1 MELKNKDGERFD
13 LSPDTRIEIERTNP
27 FFIEWGEQSLPI
39 SLPATDKNK
48 RLLGQVQHI
57 AGRRR
62 ITKVDVYLHE
72 QVFNVRAKMVLLSY
86 NEKEGFECSL
96 LLNEGSL
103 NNRVQDVSIADVFGD
118 ETVRFASV
126 GECVDFLRSLWKTE
140 DERFA
145 IFQISS
151 VPDENGKCA
160 NLNIVTLEKLPDG
173 YYDLKN
179 RNETVEVL
187 DEKSINIPAG
197 CYITPFVKVNYL
209 LKRVFKYLGYTF
221 DPGFLS
227 TAPFANM
234 VVLNNTADTIV
245 NGSIRF
251 TDILPDCKVGTLLNV
266 FRKKFC
272 MEFAVD
278 DVRQKVSVLLFNEI
292 IDSLAKQDLTLIM
305 NGKPA
310 IAFPEN
316 YRQLKLHAD
325 CIPHVLASS
334 SDYRQS
340 VQIDT
345 DQSNY
350 VSLKNLYPD
359 ALLDK
364 NSGTIYRL
372 GFKGH
377 KAILDGVGSL
387 NTDYYTGGSLQA
399 EEIECEECLPGMSC
413 AKAVNGVTFWDAHPV
428 VDELRFLHTLVVMD
442 DEKNNVD
449 DSENGAG
456 GADVSDTY
464 SLPVMLTFTGR
475 VTGMGRDIG
484 TTSNYY
490 YDNRLWNYTL
500 FWNGE
505 GGLFETFWR
514 KYDSVLRNSLHKIS
528 ADLILSEGDKMQL
541 SSTGK
546 IILEGQELIPETIRY
561 VVGKKELSTCD
572 FYTIANHEPVSE
584 APVQTWPKISRYS
597 WQVNSEIYP
606 SRRYASYNA
615 EPETIYYDP
624 PTEAEYNAGGQYHR
638 QVFPA
643 KVGNKQDESGT
654 ITDAIDG
661 TVTVWLVPIL
671 TSFPF

>member
-1 MELKNKDGERFD
+1 MELKNKNGECFD
-13 LSPDTRIEIERTNP
+13 LSPGTLIEIERTNP
-27 FFIEWGEQSLPI
+27 FFIEWGEQSLPMT
-39 SLPATDKNK
+39 LPPTDKNK

-57 AGRRR
+57 AGRKR
-62 ITKVDVYLHE
+62 ITQVDAYLHE

-86 NEKEGFECSL
+86 TEKEGFECSL

-103 NNRVQDVSIADVFGD
+103 NNRVQDVSIADVFGN
-118 ETVRFASV
+118 ETVKFTSV
-126 GECVDFLRSLWKTE
+126 EECLDFLRSLWKTDE
-140 DERFA
+140 ERFT

-151 VPDENGKCA
+151 VPDENGKCT
-160 NLNIVTLEKLPDG
+160 NLNVVSLEKLSDG
-173 YYDLKN
+173 YYDFYN
-179 RNETVEVL
+179 RKETVEVS

-209 LKRVFKYLGYTF
+209 LKRVFKHLGYTF
-221 DPGFLS
+221 DPGFLA
-227 TAPFANM
+227 TLPFADM
-234 VVLNNTADTIV
+234 VVLNNTADTVV

-251 TDILPDCKVGTLLNV
+251 TDILPDCTVGTLLNA

-278 DVRQKVSVLLFNEI
+278 DVRQNVSVLLFNEI
-292 IDSLAKQDLTLIM
+292 VDSMAKHDLSRLM
-305 NGKPA
+305 SGKPSVS
-310 IAFPEN
+310 FPEN

-325 CIPHVLASS
+325 CIPHVLPSS
-334 SDYRQS
+334 VDYTKN

-345 DQSNY
+345 EQSDY

-377 KAILDGVGSL
+377 KAIIDGVGSL
-387 NTDYYTGGSLQA
+387 NTDYYTGGSLQV
-399 EEIECEECLPGMSC
+399 EEVECEEHLPGMNCS
-413 AKAVNGVTFWDAHPV
+413 KAINGVTFWDPHPV
-428 VDELRFLHTLVVMD
+428 VDEVRFLHTKVVMD
-442 DEKNNVD
+442 GEKNDVD
-449 DSENGAG
+449 DTESSAG
-456 GADVSDTY
+456 GADVSDTE
-464 SLPVMLTFTGR
+464 SLPVMLAFTGR
-475 VTGMGRDIG
+475 MVGKGRDIG
-484 TTSNYY
+484 TLSNYY
-490 YDNRLWNYTL
+490 YDNKLWDYTL

-514 KYDSVLRNSLHKIS
+514 KYDSILRNSLHKIS
-528 ADLILSEGDKMQL
+528 ADLILSEADKMQL

-561 VVGKKELSTCD
+561 VVGKKEVSTSD
-572 FYTIANHEPVSE
+572 FYTIAKHEPISE
-584 APVQTWPKISRYS
+584 APAQSWPKISRYS

-615 EPETIYYDP
+615 EPETVYYDP

-643 KVGNKQDESGT
+643 KVGNKKDENGN
-654 ITDAIDG
+654 ITDPEDG
-661 TVTVWLVPIL
+661 TVTVWLEPRL
-671 TSFPF
+671 TSFPL